1 MHQLCCMKKVANSV
15 CKMHDFCLKIEEF
28 LLFLTCCFKLTTT
41 HESKFASTCKMCFPN
56 TCKTVLCSGNQFPVK
71 IHIFLFFNFVPFFM
85 ELPYPCCVPYPK
97 RFYAEVI
104 VTVFKTS
111 QLCAVVRCCAQVL
124 VEHCTE
130 FRTSFISN

>member
-1 MHQLCCMKKVANSV
+1 MDNKNIMMTNDLHVPVTSAALLFNKKKYTSV
-15 CKMHDFCLKIEEF
+15 VHEHCLKE
-28 LLFLTCCFKLTTT
+28 T
-41 HESKFASTCKMCFPN
+41 N
-56 TCKTVLCSGNQFPVK
+56 NVK
-71 IHIFLFFNFVPFFM
+71 YN
-85 ELPYPCCVPYPK
+85 
-97 RFYAEVI
+97 

>member
-1 MHQLCCMKKVANSV
+1 MDCGGLSFSH
-15 CKMHDFCLKIEEF
+15 
-28 LLFLTCCFKLTTT
+28 T
-41 HESKFASTCKMCFPN
+41 P
-56 TCKTVLCSGNQFPVK
+56 FPV
-71 IHIFLFFNFVPFFM
+71 IVITRRVPVYRAI
-85 ELPYPCCVPYPK
+85 ERNEIPYPCCVPYPK

-111 QLCAVVRCCAQVL
+111 QLCAVVHCCAQVL

>member
-1 MHQLCCMKKVANSV
+1 MSTLCPNS
-15 CKMHDFCLKIEEF
+15 CRQTARIGGA
-28 LLFLTCCFKLTTT
+28 T
-41 HESKFASTCKMCFPN
+41 APPAP
-56 TCKTVLCSGNQFPVK
+56 PV
-71 IHIFLFFNFVPFFM
+71 
-85 ELPYPCCVPYPK
+85 PYAYGVTYPK

-124 VEHCTE
+124 EEHCTE